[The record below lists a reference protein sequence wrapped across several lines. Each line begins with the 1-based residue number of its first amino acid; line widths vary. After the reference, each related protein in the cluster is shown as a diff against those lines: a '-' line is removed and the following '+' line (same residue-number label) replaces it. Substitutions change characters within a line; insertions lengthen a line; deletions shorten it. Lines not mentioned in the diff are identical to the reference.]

1 MSQAPQKKVGTGDH
15 KQLYLL
21 KFLPNCKRNSQLAAF
36 KIPLC
41 WSDGMKY
48 QTWIREEVEKEYI
61 EKKERAKKT
70 PKENSCPGQFYILQ
84 ALTLEITYHG
94 SICPGSQTW
103 KGAHSFIPNSSSAMD
118 QSWPCALWALFLFH
132 WCFHFTTHI
141 MQTAKD
147 LQHIKALGGY
157 FLLWESLYCKD
168 FETHYKGEKKKR
180 RK

>member
-21 KFLPNCKRNSQLAAF
+21 KFLPNCKRNSHLAAF

-94 SICPGSQTW
+94 SISQDPRHG
-103 KGAHSFIPNSSSAMD
+103 KELIPSFP
-118 QSWPCALWALFLFH
+118 
-132 WCFHFTTHI
+132 
-141 MQTAKD
+141 TAV
-147 LQHIKALGGY
+147 LPWIKADPVHCELYSY
-157 FLLWESLYCKD
+157 FTDAFTSQH
-168 FETHYKGEKKKR
+168 T
-180 RK
+180 